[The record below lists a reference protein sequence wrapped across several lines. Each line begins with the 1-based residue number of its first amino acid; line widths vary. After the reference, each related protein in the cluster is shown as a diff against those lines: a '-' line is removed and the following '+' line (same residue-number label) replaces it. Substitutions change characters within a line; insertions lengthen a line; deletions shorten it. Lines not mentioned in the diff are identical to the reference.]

1 MPGRNPKPIEQLK
14 RQGTYRPDRHGP
26 GKFESPPAELE
37 PVARPTLQ
45 GRAAEVYDQIL
56 GQGAAWLGRTDA
68 IRLVM
73 LRDSLAERER
83 LLTIAEDSLEARR
96 ELRALNK
103 EISEWLSALGFD
115 PASRARLGLAEVK
128 TRSKLQELLDAQA
141 RRSS

>member
-1 MPGRNPKPIEQLK
+1 MPGRNPKPLEQLK

-26 GKFESPPAELE
+26 GKFEHEPVEVE
-37 PVARPTLQ
+37 PVARPTLE
-45 GRAAEVYDQIL
+45 GRAADVYDQIL
-56 GQGAAWLGRTDA
+56 GQGAAWLARTDA
-68 IRLVM
+68 VRLVM

-83 LLTIAEDSLEARR
+83 LLMLAEESLEARR

>member
-1 MPGRNPKPIEQLK
+1 MAGRPPKPVEVLK

-26 GKFESPPAELE
+26 GRFEHE
-37 PVARPTLQ
+37 PVEVEPVSRPALSGSASGIYERLLT
-45 GRAAEVYDQIL
+45 E
-56 GQGAAWLGRTDA
+56 GAAWLARTDA
-68 IRLVM
+68 VRLVM

-83 LLTIAEDSLEARR
+83 LLELAEESLEARR

-128 TRSKLQELLDAQA
+128 TRSKLQELMDAQA